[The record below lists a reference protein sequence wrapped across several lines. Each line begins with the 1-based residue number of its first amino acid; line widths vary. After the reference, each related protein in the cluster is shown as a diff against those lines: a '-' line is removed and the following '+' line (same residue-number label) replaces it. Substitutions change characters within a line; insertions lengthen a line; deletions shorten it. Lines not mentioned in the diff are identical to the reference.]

1 MDILNIFLLFLNF
14 YTYLYV
20 GYKLMNYKFTITK
33 KNSIIILIIA
43 ISHNFISKMNNLYHF
58 KILLTFILLILL
70 FKKVFNKDF
79 FLIIETCFF
88 TLIIMIFSEQLI
100 AIILSNLLDL
110 NLSYI
115 ISNNVLKF
123 CSNILIIINNIFI
136 INIHSMLWKYIKDKY
151 FLNYCNSIIK
161 NFFILMLTFILLI
174 SYLLLYECFN
184 SYLKNKTFIFIFILC
199 IFSGYLSLAF
209 LYTNYLFNH
218 NLIMLKIKEKK
229 YNQLKIYSDSIEN
242 LIDDISSFKHD
253 YNNIIFMMNGFLQN
267 NDYVSLKNYF
277 NKNVFKE
284 KDYYDISKL
293 KKIRNSG
300 IKGLLSAK
308 ISQIIKNDIKVN
320 IEIFDIIDNIYMSE
334 FDLCRILGVFLDN
347 ALESAKLSSDK
358 FISISF
364 IKNEGLNITVLNSFA
379 NNNIKL
385 NSIFKKGY
393 SSKGSNRGMGLYNV
407 HSILNEKYT
416 ENTILNTYVKNDMFI
431 QDLYIKD

>member
-1 MDILNIFLLFLNF
+1 
-14 YTYLYV
+14 
-20 GYKLMNYKFTITK
+20 
-33 KNSIIILIIA
+33 
-43 ISHNFISKMNNLYHF
+43 
-58 KILLTFILLILL
+58 
-70 FKKVFNKDF
+70 
-79 FLIIETCFF
+79 
-88 TLIIMIFSEQLI
+88 
-100 AIILSNLLDL
+100 
-110 NLSYI
+110 
-115 ISNNVLKF
+115 
-123 CSNILIIINNIFI
+123 
-136 INIHSMLWKYIKDKY
+136 
-151 FLNYCNSIIK
+151 
-161 NFFILMLTFILLI
+161 
-174 SYLLLYECFN
+174 
-184 SYLKNKTFIFIFILC
+184 
-199 IFSGYLSLAF
+199 
-209 LYTNYLFNH
+209 
-218 NLIMLKIKEKK
+218 MLKIKEKK